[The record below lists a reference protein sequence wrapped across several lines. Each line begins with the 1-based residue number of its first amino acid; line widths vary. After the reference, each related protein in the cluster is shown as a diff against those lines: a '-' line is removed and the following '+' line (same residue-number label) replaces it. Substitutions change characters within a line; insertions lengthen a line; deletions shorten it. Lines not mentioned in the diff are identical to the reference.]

1 MSLIF
6 DISCNIIIWKN
17 INYLWQLLL
26 KRLWLARVSNSPR
39 PRLVEKNTWT
49 AASLHTFKDT
59 NIHKYTTAAS
69 LHTFQDTNIHKY
81 TSEERFLDKYHVPMN
96 QYLLFVCLLFIVFNA
111 TFNNISAI
119 LWRSVLLVEEIVVSY
134 DQDHESPFNIYKIHI
149 LITYK
154 ITNLTLLENQKL
166 QTNWEHKASKD

>member
-1 MSLIF
+1 M
-6 DISCNIIIWKN
+6 
-17 INYLWQLLL
+17 LL

-166 QTNWEHKASKD
+166 QTNWEHKVSKD